1 MKEVSQMNTS
11 LRWLAVTSTM
21 CFAAAGLPSIVPA
34 QSPRPGPDMVL
45 VRQTTK
51 TADQVSDAVKAY
63 AEGKKWVYLGA
74 NKVKK
79 GEVTLVKVCIPAV
92 GQLVW
97 DVGLELS
104 ALLPCGNLGVY
115 QKGGRTEISMLDP
128 RYMQVL
134 YPHPQVEKASAMA
147 ATQLTEMLD
156 AVAK

>member
-1 MKEVSQMNTS
+1 MNTP
-11 LRWLAVTSTM
+11 LRRLAVTSTL
-21 CFAAAGLPSIVPA
+21 CVALAGLPSVAPA

-92 GQLVW
+92 GQMVW

-115 QKGGRTEISMLDP
+115 QKDGRTEISMLDP
-128 RYMQVL
+128 RYMQLV

-156 AVAK
+156 AIAK